1 MEDGEGC
8 FLRILGPRRR
18 RTRKSSANFINV
30 VYSCCLF
37 FFIKKERRNISCF
50 LFFCPI
56 FLALGLIAFLPFF
69 SMDWFKVLP
78 MTTFFLPEAETG
90 VTATAEVTE
99 EVGVKAEMEPG
110 GEEEA
115 GDDVLDWVV
124 KFVVFAL
131 VVLLI
136 VGAGFA
142 IRRWALETYF

>member
-1 MEDGEGC
+1 MYSFIVVC
-8 FLRILGPRRR
+8 FL
-18 RTRKSSANFINV
+18 
-30 VYSCCLF
+30 
-37 FFIKKERRNISCF
+37 KKERRNISCF
-50 LFFCPI
+50 SLFCPI

-78 MTTFFLPEAETG
+78 KTTFFLPEAETG
-90 VTATAEVTE
+90 VTAATAEVTE

>member
-1 MEDGEGC
+1 
-8 FLRILGPRRR
+8 
-18 RTRKSSANFINV
+18 
-30 VYSCCLF
+30 
-37 FFIKKERRNISCF
+37 
-50 LFFCPI
+50 
-56 FLALGLIAFLPFF
+56 
-69 SMDWFKVLP
+69 MDWFKVVP
-78 MTTFFLPEAETG
+78 KTTFFLPEAETG